1 MSGADR
7 VYETLGMER
16 GVIVVVSDRP
26 DRSQSIANAVQAITD
41 CRVVGTEETWD
52 QVGSVQGV
60 IADVTLSRPEVKRC
74 LRRLA
79 SRPGQTQR
87 PLLYL
92 TRSDSPATIAEARS
106 LGATLYLSAFSEPRH
121 VVGTLTKQVW
131 PDKSLADLVISRET
145 ARAGSLMTGL
155 FRSAAESGKVDM
167 TCVEG
172 TVEPVLGA
180 IQEGGLTRW
189 LDEVWTHDDVTFQH
203 CLLVSGVCATFA
215 QSLGLARRDQKLLT
229 RAALVHDV
237 GKARIPLVILNKPGR
252 LEPDEMVVMRTHAPL
267 GYDILEASGGCD
279 QVTLAVTRHHHEM
292 LDGSG
297 YPDGLS
303 AAAIGDPV
311 RLLTICD
318 IYAALVERR
327 PYKQPMS
334 TVEALSILSG
344 MEGKLEGGLI
354 QAFANAV
361 KGAP

>member
-1 MSGADR
+1 
-7 VYETLGMER
+7 MEY
-16 GVIVVVSDRP
+16 GVIVVMSDRP
-26 DRSQSIANAVQAITD
+26 DRSQSIAAAVHAVAD
-41 CRVVGTEETWD
+41 CKVVGTEENWD
-52 QVGSVQGV
+52 HVGGVHGV

-79 SRPGQTQR
+79 SRPGHSKR

-92 TRSDSPATIAEARS
+92 TRNDSPATISEARS

-155 FRSAAESGKVDM
+155 FRSASESGTIDM
-167 TCVEG
+167 ACVEG

-180 IQEGGLTRW
+180 IQEGGLSRW

-215 QSLGLARRDQKLLT
+215 QSLGLASRDQKLLT

-237 GKARIPLVILNKPGR
+237 GKARIPLAILNKPGK
-252 LEPDEMVVMRTHAPL
+252 LDPDEAVVMRTHAPL
-267 GYDILEASGGCD
+267 GYDILAASGGCD
-279 QVTLAVTRHHHEM
+279 PITLAVTRHHHEM

-303 AAAIGDPV
+303 AAAISDPV

-327 PYKQPMS
+327 PYKKPMS
-334 TVEALSILSG
+334 TPDALSILSS
-344 MEGKLEGGLI
+344 MDGKLEGGLI
-354 QAFANAV
+354 QAFAKAV